1 VGVTALTTRDVE
13 HARARRK
20 SELVN
25 QPRGLMAIAL
35 EREQRLVLE
44 QVLVVEVRLPPF
56 APLLF
61 RAQKKTGSR

>member
-1 VGVTALTTRDVE
+1 MGVTALSARDVE
-13 HARARRK
+13 HPRARRK
-20 SELVN
+20 PEHVD

-44 QVLVVEVRLPPF
+44 QVLVVEVRLPPLV
-56 APLLF
+56 PLLF